1 MSILRFYVCVCVFN
15 IYIYLSN
22 LAYLFSFGCA
32 ESSLLRAFFC
42 SCSEG
47 TTLRLW
53 LLIAEASFVGE
64 HRLNSCVTWAELFL
78 SLWDLLRS
86 GVEPVSPEVA
96 GRFFTSEP
104 PAKSLDSFWKRL
116 GKESSCKVGPW
127 VLSSLD
133 LWPRTEPWPQPAS
146 VCPSSKGGGWRGGTL
161 KCCS

>member
-1 MSILRFYVCVCVFN
+1 M
-15 IYIYLSN
+15 SN
-22 LAYLFSFGCA
+22 LTSLFIFGCA

-104 PAKSLDSFWKRL
+104 PAKSLDSF
-116 GKESSCKVGPW
+116 
-127 VLSSLD
+127 
-133 LWPRTEPWPQPAS
+133 
-146 VCPSSKGGGWRGGTL
+146 
-161 KCCS
+161 